1 MNLVDICLLVV
12 ILYCIIAGYRSGV
25 IKTLVKLVGLFIV
38 ACASYY
44 LKDIV
49 ADFLITHLP
58 FYNYGGE
65 TGTITSVNIM
75 VYQAVAFVFLFIIL
89 YSVLNIIL
97 IFAGLVD
104 RLIKMTVIFAMPDKI
119 LGGVVGFVEGVMYSF
134 IIVFAISQIPHSQQE
149 LVSESIANDLLMKTP
164 IIRNVFGS
172 ASTAGQEVASIL
184 LDSELSAESKDIT
197 ILQTLIMYGMISAD
211 KAQSLIDSNKI
222 QLPNITVSGITNN

>member
-1 MNLVDICLLVV
+1 MNLVDICLFVV
-12 ILYCIIAGYRSGV
+12 ILYCIIAGYKSGV
-25 IKTLVKLVGLFIV
+25 IKTLVRLVGLFIV
-38 ACASYY
+38 ACGAYY

-49 ADFLITHLP
+49 ANFLITHLP
-58 FYNYGGE
+58 FYNFGGD

-104 RLIKMTVIFAMPDKI
+104 RLIKMTVIFALPDKI
-119 LGGVVGFVEGVMYSF
+119 LGGVVGFVEGVMYAF
-134 IIVFAISQIPHSQQE
+134 ILVFAISQIPHSQQE
-149 LVSESIANDLLMKTP
+149 LVSESMANDLLMKTP
-164 IIRNVFGS
+164 VIRNVFGN

-184 LDSELSAESKDIT
+184 LNGELSAESKDIT
-197 ILQTLIMYGMISAD
+197 ILQTLIMYGMISSE

-222 QLPNITVSGITNN
+222 QLPNITVSGVTSN